1 MTDDDEDRSQETENR
16 KRQRFAKK
24 VHQDRHQDGGY
35 DGAQGDDARNGNDDD
50 PDGKDDERFPRARN
64 KMMPRPVAT
73 PFPPLN
79 FRKIEHE

>member
-35 DGAQGDDARNGNDDD
+35 DGARETMRVMATMTTQTAKTMSVSQG
-50 PDGKDDERFPRARN
+50 ARN
-64 KMMPRPVAT
+64 KMMPSR
-73 PFPPLN
+73 
-79 FRKIEHE
+79 